1 MTLRIGD
8 RVRLLCTPF
17 KGTVFAVPY
26 EFRGDT
32 RVGVV
37 WDDMPKLHDSVSV
50 GLLASAEPRPPTVP
64 PEARPL
70 SVGAMAGGGR

>member
-32 RVGVV
+32 RVDRKSVV
-37 WDDMPKLHDSVSV
+37 
-50 GLLASAEPRPPTVP
+50 
-64 PEARPL
+64 
-70 SVGAMAGGGR
+70 